1 MDQCASKMK
10 TLKPIFSSLFT
21 KKGFL
26 AKEPQYQSSSC
37 NRIIRLGHLGT
48 SSFVLSF
55 THNVFAREIRN
66 FFRFPGKCDLLCNSH
81 NIMHVLVRPIR
92 KKDSVRGAPT
102 SLQVVMAVYQ
112 MHQAASLDL
121 VSLAVFL
128 SGSDF
133 RSHPFPSQRSG
144 CRILRPVQECPLYSR
159 RKKET
164 KCCEVRN
171 NERSARNFQSLC
183 EIPF

>member
-10 TLKPIFSSLFT
+10 TLKPIFSSLLT

-37 NRIIRLGHLGT
+37 IRIIRLGHLGT

-55 THNVFAREIRN
+55 THNVVASEIRS

-81 NIMHVLVRPIR
+81 NIMHVLVRSFR
-92 KKDSVRGAPT
+92 KKDSVCGAPT

-121 VSLAVFL
+121 VSLAVFFIWL
-128 SGSDF
+128 RFSVS
-133 RSHPFPSQRSG
+133 SFPPQRSG

>member
-1 MDQCASKMK
+1 MRINNENFK
-10 TLKPIFSSLFT
+10 THFQLSFD

-26 AKEPQYQSSSC
+26 SKEPQYQSSSC

-48 SSFVLSF
+48 SSFVFSF

-66 FFRFPGKCDLLCNSH
+66 FLRFPGKCDLLCNSH

-92 KKDSVRGAPT
+92 KKDSVCGAPT

-121 VSLAVFL
+121 VSLAVFFIWL
-128 SGSDF
+128 
-133 RSHPFPSQRSG
+133 RS
-144 CRILRPVQECPLYSR
+144 
-159 RKKET
+159 
-164 KCCEVRN
+164 
-171 NERSARNFQSLC
+171 
-183 EIPF
+183 